1 MKSRMQTSKM
11 RHGASSVVL
20 IALVLVAVVM
30 LNVIVAILAQR
41 YEWMYKNMNVPV
53 AYTLSDDYAEYV
65 RETVVPEVDRVRANT
80 GNGEKI
86 KIIFCDSKENLEAGN
101 TEKYVYGSIIDLCEL
116 FPEYIEIKHLNI
128 WEQPTVAREY
138 GVSSTLD
145 VVCAFNGEFETIS
158 INNFFISDAASSS
171 YVAYNG
177 EKMLAAALMR
187 VTQENTPVCYIT
199 ANHGEQFSDYQFLFS
214 LVQAGY
220 KFSYIDLSVDELPE
234 DCDMLVTF
242 DPKQDFIAANEFS
255 SVSEADKIE
264 EYMSRGGKYMIFTS
278 ADTFISGAR
287 PNLEA
292 FLEKWG
298 VSFAHKVG
306 DGGLEECYLI
316 KDPQN
321 STTVDGY
328 TVMST
333 VADNAVAEQIF
344 GELERPNV
352 FGNSGSIN
360 IADGFEGEKGVYI
373 SSESGFERKISPI
386 LVTYPSA
393 EAWVGGRAVERAD
406 EEPFTLMTVTTQKCE
421 NGKTAYLV
429 ASASV
434 EFACENAMNSAVL
447 GNSRA
452 VSMLY
457 RFMGK
462 ENVPTELIFKPF
474 ASTDIESLSS
484 ADAKNITLAL
494 TITPAVIFAVL
505 GAVVLIRRKH
515 L

>member
-1 MKSRMQTSKM
+1 MQTSKI
-11 RHGASSVVL
+11 RHGTSSVVL
-20 IALVLVAVVM
+20 LALVLVAVVM
-30 LNVIVAILAQR
+30 LNVIVALLAQR
-41 YEWMYKNMNVPV
+41 YDWMYKNMNIPV
-53 AYTLSDDYAEYV
+53 VYTLSDDYAEYV
-65 RETVVPEVDRVRANT
+65 REVVVPEVDRVRAQT
-80 GNGEKI
+80 GTGEKI
-86 KIIFCDSKENLEAGN
+86 KIIFCDSKEILESGS
-101 TEKYVYGSIIDLCEL
+101 TEKYVYGSIIDLCDL
-116 FPEYIEIKHLNI
+116 FPDYIEIEHLNV

-138 GVSSTLD
+138 GVTSTRD
-145 VVCAFNGEFETIS
+145 VVCEFDGRFETIS
-158 INNFFISDAASSS
+158 INDFFISDATASS

-187 VTQENTPVCYIT
+187 VTQENTPVCYVT

-220 KFSYIDLSVDELPE
+220 VFSYIDLSIDDIPK

-242 DPKQDFIAANEFS
+242 DPKQDLLSANEFS

-264 EYMSRGGKYMIFTS
+264 EYMNRGGKYMIFTS
-278 ADTFISGAR
+278 ADTFISGGR

-298 VSFAHKVG
+298 VSFAHRAG
-306 DGGLEECYLI
+306 ENGLEECYLI

-328 TVMST
+328 TVMSKI
-333 VADNAVAEQIF
+333 ADNATAEQIF
-344 GELERPNV
+344 GDLERPNV

-360 IADGFEGEKGVYI
+360 IADGFEGVDGVY
-373 SSESGFERKISPI
+373 SSSKSGFERKISPV

-393 EAWVGGRAVERAD
+393 EAWAGGRAVERAD
-406 EEPFTLMTVTTQKCE
+406 EEPFTLMTLTTQECE

-434 EFACENAMNSAVL
+434 EFASEGAMNSAVL

-452 VSMLY
+452 MSMIY
-457 RFMGK
+457 SFMGK
-462 ENVPTELIFKPF
+462 ENAPTELVFKPF
-474 ASTDIESLSS
+474 ASTEIESLSS